1 MYTACKSGKLP
12 TIETMCVYGMSGF
25 KGNPVALFECYKH
38 LVESGVTEDELTH
51 AMERG
56 ALGSLIM
63 KSPGI
68 QESPYYLEVMKH
80 GGVSAQPPVHF
91 ECETC
96 GYYSLTR
103 KCSCAKSTR
112 ENRGTFTNV

>member
-12 TIETMCVYGMSGF
+12 TIETMCLYGMSGF
-25 KGNPVALFECYKH
+25 RGNPVALFECYKI
-38 LVESGVTEDELTH
+38 LIENGVTEDELSH

-56 ALGSLIM
+56 TLNSLVM
-63 KSPGI
+63 QSPRV
-68 QESPYYLEVMKH
+68 QESPYFLEVMKH
-80 GGVSAQPPVHF
+80 EVPPPRQHF

-103 KCSCAKSTR
+103 ECTCVKSTR
-112 ENRGTFTNV
+112 EKSISFSNV